1 MLLTFWDILIPP
13 FYLIAIYALASIY
26 KNKKL
31 KIDSSYKYFTI
42 GIFAKIAGS
51 ICLALIYQF
60 YYKGGDVTNYFESS
74 QAIKN
79 VFFKNYNYFFDLVF
93 GDPSDEMISYFDY
106 NTGYPIYRFSDKHA
120 FFTSKFYTIVAFFS
134 FGSFITA
141 SILSALIS
149 FTGIWKLFQVFY
161 IEFPHLKKQLAIA
174 ILFIPSVVFW
184 GSGMLKDSITISA
197 VGWYTYAF
205 YNFFVL
211 RKYKNLFLIIYMF
224 IAAYLLIA
232 IKPYILFALLPGSI
246 IWLSNQQI
254 AKIGNKI
261 TRTVVAP
268 FLITLGSIVA
278 FMSLNL
284 LGDNLGLY
292 KVDSV
297 MERASIV
304 QQDLKQE
311 YYRGNSFDIGD
322 FEPTIA
328 GMLSKAH
335 LAIFAAL
342 FRPSILDVRNPV
354 MLLSAIENTYIMI
367 LTFMLLLRLKFI
379 GFFTIIWKNPL
390 VLFSVLFS
398 LFFAFSVGISIS
410 NFGSMVRLKIPAI
423 PFFVASLFI
432 IRYYYEQQ
440 SGKKLRF

>member
-1 MLLTFWDILIPP
+1 MILTFWDILIPP
-13 FYLIAIYALASIY
+13 FYLIIIYALASIY
-26 KNKKL
+26 KNKKV
-31 KIDSSYKYFTI
+31 KYDASYEYFTI
-42 GIFAKIAGS
+42 GIFVKIAGA
-51 ICLALIYQF
+51 IFLALIYQF

-79 VFFKNYNYFFDLVF
+79 VFFKNYNYFLDLVF
-93 GDPSDEMISYFDY
+93 GEPRDEMITYFDNY
-106 NTGYPIYRFSDKHA
+106 TGYPIYRFSDKHA
-120 FFTSKFYTIVAFFS
+120 FFTSKFYTVVAFLS

-141 SILSALIS
+141 SILASLIS
-149 FTGIWKLFQVFY
+149 FTGIWKLFQLFLK
-161 IEFPHLKKQLAIA
+161 EFPHLKKQLAIA

-205 YNFFVL
+205 YNFFIL
-211 RKYKNLFLIIYMF
+211 KKYKNLFLVLYIF

-261 TRTVVAP
+261 MRIIVAP
-268 FLITLGSIVA
+268 LLITIGSFAA
-278 FMSLNL
+278 FISLNL

-297 MERASIV
+297 MERANIV
-304 QQDLKQE
+304 QQDLKQD
-311 YYRGNSFDIGD
+311 YYGGNSFDIGE
-322 FEPTIA
+322 FEPTVL
-328 GMLSKAH
+328 GMLSKTH

-342 FRPSILDVRNPV
+342 FRPSLLDVRNPV
-354 MLLSAIENTYIMI
+354 MFLSALENSYIMI

-379 GFFTIIWKNPL
+379 GFFTVIWKNPL

-432 IRYYYEQQ
+432 IRHFYEHQ